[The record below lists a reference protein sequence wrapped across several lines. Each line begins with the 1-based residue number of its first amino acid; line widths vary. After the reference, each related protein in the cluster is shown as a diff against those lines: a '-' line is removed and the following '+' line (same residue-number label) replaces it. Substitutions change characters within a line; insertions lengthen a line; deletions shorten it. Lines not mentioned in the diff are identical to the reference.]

1 MKFIFVNTFIFSN
14 LLYYMKC
21 ICIQGMN
28 CPKSKGKCVN
38 GICECINNYF
48 TLIDNNSQI
57 NSNNRFCEYAKINR
71 IYPLILELFFPS
83 FGHFFVGKY
92 YIGFIKLALL
102 IIPIICFAYGYYTYK
117 TTNEENTSN
126 YINSEENLLS
136 ARDNAELE
144 PTEAESEL
152 HVANKVKQEVS
163 YKIYFPIVV
172 TFLCSLVFF
181 PLHIMDFIFYFFG
194 YYYDGNGVPLI

>member
-14 LLYYMKC
+14 LLYYIKC

-28 CPKSKGKCVN
+28 CPNDKGKCVN

-48 TLIDNNSQI
+48 TIIDNNSQI

-83 FGHFFVGKY
+83 LGHFYVGKY
-92 YIGFIKLALL
+92 YMGFIKLALL

-117 TTNEENTSN
+117 YTKEENNSN
-126 YINSEENLLS
+126 YINNEENLLS
-136 ARDNAELE
+136 ERGNVEIQ
-144 PTEAESEL
+144 PTGAESEL
-152 HVANKVKQEVS
+152 HKANKVEKKVS
-163 YKIYFPIVV
+163 YKTYFPIVV
-172 TFLCSLVFF
+172 AFICSLVFF
-181 PLHIMDFIFYFFG
+181 PWHIIDLILYFIG
-194 YYYDGNGVPLI
+194 YYYDGNGVPLV